1 MDRWIEL
8 GINPIGTG
16 RSAFRTTAIFALAL
30 GLAAGAV
37 GASLPGP
44 VWAAEKNSSTFLD
57 VLVSRGELTVD
68 ARNAPLAQVLQTV
81 GQRAGIEVTL
91 RGDFSTPITAS
102 LTGVPLEEGIRRLA
116 HGHSVAVTYAASA
129 DAPRRETLTGVWV
142 IEGSSTRTPSAR
154 PAPLGHRNGGSAEP
168 RSSSLRDQ
176 EPEGKSPEA
185 TLHFPLGGWLS
196 GMQAL
201 ADEGDRGSE
210 VAVALLTDISAS
222 EPAAVVRQQAVAAL
236 GRLRGPD
243 VEPAL
248 TSALADDDA
257 LVRIRAVRGL
267 RGTGTE
273 TAVQS
278 LAGVLLGD
286 ADPEV
291 RLAALSALTSFP
303 GRTMLQGLA
312 KAVTDPD
319 GRVRDAAARGL
330 AWWSA
335 RPSGAP

>member
-1 MDRWIEL
+1 MSEP
-8 GINPIGTG
+8 GINLIGTG
-16 RSAFRTTAIFALAL
+16 RLAFRATAIFALAL

-37 GASLPGP
+37 GASL
-44 VWAAEKNSSTFLD
+44 ANSSTFLD

-81 GQRAGIEVTL
+81 GKRAGIEVTL

-102 LTGVPLEEGIRRLA
+102 FTGVPLEEGIRRLA
-116 HGHSVAVTYAASA
+116 HGHSVAVTYAAAA
-129 DAPRRETLTGVWV
+129 DAPRGEMLTAVWV
-142 IEGSSTRTPSAR
+142 IEGSSRRTLGAR
-154 PAPLGHRNGGSAEP
+154 PAPLGHGDGGSAEP

-176 EPEGKSPEA
+176 EPEGK
-185 TLHFPLGGWLS
+185 LGGWLS

-201 ADEGDRGSE
+201 ADEADRGSE
-210 VAVALLTDISAS
+210 AAVALLTDISVS
-222 EPAAVVRQQAVAAL
+222 GPAAVIRQQAVAAL

-257 LVRIRAVRGL
+257 MVRVRAVRGL

-286 ADPEV
+286 TDPEV
-291 RLAALSALTSFP
+291 RLAALNALTSFP